1 MTILYNVRWNP
12 RYNFGKPGIIVIIYI
27 DENLKVQEKCIG
39 FYSST
44 SSTSEYIAH
53 ILKDTNIHLGLS
65 MFNLRGQCYD
75 GTSTMSAVY
84 KGTHALI
91 QKEQP
96 LAYYT
101 YCSSHR
107 LNRVCKSV
115 AQSKALLGS
124 LSIVNNIG
132 VLFSKSGKFSNL
144 YQSIDN
150 DKTRFK

>member
-1 MTILYNVRWNP
+1 MCDGTQDITLENQES
-12 RYNFGKPGIIVIIYI
+12 IVIIYI
-27 DENLKVQEKCIG
+27 DENLKVQDKCIG

-44 SSTSEYIAH
+44 SSTSESIAN
-53 ILKDTNIHLGLS
+53 ILKDTNIRLGLS
-65 MFNLRGQCYD
+65 MFNLRGKCYD
-75 GTSTMSAVY
+75 GASNVSAVY
-84 KGTHALI
+84 KGIQALI

-101 YCSSHR
+101 YCSYHR
-107 LNRVCKSV
+107 LNLVCKSV

-124 LSIVNNIG
+124 LSIVNDIG
-132 VLFSKSGKFSNL
+132 VLFSKSRKFSNL

>member
-1 MTILYNVRWNP
+1 MCDGTQDTTLENEES
-12 RYNFGKPGIIVIIYI
+12 IVIIYI

-44 SSTSEYIAH
+44 SSTSESIAH
-53 ILKDTNIHLGLS
+53 ILKDTNIRISLS

-75 GTSTMSAVY
+75 GASTMSAVY

-107 LNRVCKSV
+107 QNRVCKSV

-132 VLFSKSGKFSNL
+132 VLFSKSGKFSIQINVS
-144 YQSIDN
+144 YKMDN
-150 DKTRFK
+150 QM

>member
-1 MTILYNVRWNP
+1 MCDGTQDITLENQES
-12 RYNFGKPGIIVIIYI
+12 IVVIYI

-44 SSTSEYIAH
+44 SSTSEYVAH
-53 ILKDTNIHLGLS
+53 ILKDTNIRIGLS

-75 GTSTMSAVY
+75 GASTMLAVY

-91 QKEQP
+91 QKEQT

-101 YCSSHR
+101 YYSSHR

-115 AQSKALLGS
+115 AQSKALLDS

>member
-1 MTILYNVRWNP
+1 M
-12 RYNFGKPGIIVIIYI
+12 IIYI
-27 DENLKVQEKCIG
+27 DENLKVLEKCIG

-44 SSTSEYIAH
+44 SSTSESIAN
-53 ILKDTNIHLGLS
+53 ILKNTNINLGLS

-75 GTSTMSAVY
+75 GASNVSAVY
-84 KGTHALI
+84 KGTQTLI

-96 LAYYT
+96 LVYYT
-101 YCSSHR
+101 HCSSHR
-107 LNRVCKSV
+107 LNLVYKSV

-124 LSIVNNIG
+124 ISIVNDIG

-150 DKTRFK
+150 DKTIFK

>member
-1 MTILYNVRWNP
+1 MCDGTQDITLENQES
-12 RYNFGKPGIIVIIYI
+12 IVIIYI

-44 SSTSEYIAH
+44 SSTSESIAH
-53 ILKDTNIHLGLS
+53 ILKDTNINLGLS

-75 GTSTMSAVY
+75 GASTMSAVY

-101 YCSSHR
+101 YFSSHR

-124 LSIVNNIG
+124 LSNNNIG

>member
-1 MTILYNVRWNP
+1 MCDGTQDITLENQES
-12 RYNFGKPGIIVIIYI
+12 IVIIYI

-44 SSTSEYIAH
+44 SSTSKSIAH
-53 ILKDTNIHLGLS
+53 ILKDTNIRIGLS

-75 GTSTMSAVY
+75 GASTMSAVY

-101 YCSSHR
+101 YGSSHR

-115 AQSKALLGS
+115 AQSKALLG
-124 LSIVNNIG
+124 
-132 VLFSKSGKFSNL
+132 FHCE
-144 YQSIDN
+144 
-150 DKTRFK
+150 

>member
-1 MTILYNVRWNP
+1 MCD
-12 RYNFGKPGIIVIIYI
+12 GIQDITLENQESIVIIYI

-44 SSTSEYIAH
+44 LSTSESIAN
-53 ILKDTNIHLGLS
+53 ILNDTNIRLGLS
-65 MFNLRGQCYD
+65 IFNLRGQCYD
-75 GTSTMSAVY
+75 GASNVSAVY
-84 KGTHALI
+84 KGTQALV

-107 LNRVCKSV
+107 LNLVCKSV

-124 LSIVNNIG
+124 LSIVNDIG
-132 VLFSKSGKFSNL
+132 VLFSKSGKCSNL
-144 YQSIDN
+144 YKSIDN